1 MTVTD
6 LTGTTWVFNNGL
18 KSPSADFSYALNFIS
33 NNITYAKIQTNGFS
47 GHAPVRDLRY
57 NNTNVYVYDPKG
69 WIDEAYKTISITG
82 GADATNTNLIN
93 WLEANATKQESTP
106 KVSVDLTTLP
116 GWPSLSAGS
125 HNITIVAK
133 ADGYTDSEP
142 STAVQVYK
150 QPTGYTVSYV
160 TEHGTTPGEKTQIQ
174 TLSATEL
181 PEISETGYTFGG
193 WYYDSSFS
201 VKASVGDALTQDV
214 TLYAKWD
221 VVQYTITVSGSHVT
235 YTGPSKISYGG
246 EATLVFTPTTG
257 YTLPSAVSVQGASH
271 YWNDLTGELQLS
283 YPTGDVS
290 IVISADL
297 ITYSVTRNLDSCS
310 ASNLDDIVAYGTN
323 YSNTLTPS
331 TGYTFQTAPVATMTG
346 GGTLTV
352 SKVGDTYTVSG
363 VVTGDITITA
373 TALEKLAT
381 PTIELDGDELVLT
394 SVDSR
399 AQYMKIYRNGVLY
412 DTVLIG

>member
-1 MTVTD
+1 MSNTICGNDTLCSD
-6 LTGTTWVFNNGL
+6 
-18 KSPSADFSYALNFIS
+18 ALLV
-33 NNITYAKIQTNGFS
+33 G
-47 GHAPVRDLRY
+47 
-57 NNTNVYVYDPKG
+57 NT
-69 WIDEAYKTISITG
+69 SS
-82 GADATNTNLIN
+82 
-93 WLEANATKQESTP
+93 Q
-106 KVSVDLTTLP
+106 VSVDVASLT
-116 GWPSLSAGS
+116 GWESLSSGY
-125 HNITIVAK
+125 HNITVKAK
-133 ADGYTDSEP
+133 AAGYTDSQQ

-150 QPTGYTVSYV
+150 QPTGFTVSYV
-160 TEHGTTPGEKTQIQ
+160 TDHGTTPGEKTDIEA
-174 TLSATEL
+174 LSAAEL

-201 VKASVGDALTQDV
+201 VKASVGDTLTENV
-214 TLYAKWD
+214 TLYAKWT

-271 YWNDLTGELQLS
+271 YWNDLTGELELS

-331 TGYTFQTAPVATMTG
+331 TGYAFQTAPVATMAG

-373 TALEKLAT
+373 TALPKLAT
-381 PTIELDGDELVLT
+381 PTIALDGDELVLT

>member
-1 MTVTD
+1 MSKVTC
-6 LTGTTWVFNNGL
+6 
-18 KSPSADFSYALNFIS
+18 
-33 NNITYAKIQTNGFS
+33 
-47 GHAPVRDLRY
+47 
-57 NNTNVYVYDPKG
+57 
-69 WIDEAYKTISITG
+69 
-82 GADATNTNLIN
+82 
-93 WLEANATKQESTP
+93 
-106 KVSVDLTTLP
+106 DLTTLS
-116 GWPSLSAGS
+116 GWDGLSGGNHS
-125 HNITIVAK
+125 VTVKAK
-133 ADGYTDSEP
+133 AAGYTDSEA
-142 STAVQVYK
+142 SSAVQVYK

-160 TEHGTTPGEKTQIQ
+160 TEHGTTPGDKTYVQV
-174 TLSATEL
+174 LSATEL

-193 WYYDSSFS
+193 WYYDSSFA
-201 VKASVGDALTQDV
+201 VKANVGDTLTADV
-214 TLYAKWD
+214 TLYAKWAA
-221 VVQYTITVSGSHVT
+221 VQYTISVSGSHVT
-235 YTGPSKISYGG
+235 YTGPSKISYEG

-271 YWNDLTGELQLS
+271 YWNDLTGELELS
-283 YPTGDVS
+283 YPTGNVS

-297 ITYSVTRNLDSCS
+297 VTYSVTRNLDSCS
-310 ASNLDDIVAYGTN
+310 ASNLDDVVAYGTN

-331 TGYTFQTAPVATMTG
+331 TGYAFQTTPVATMTG

-373 TALEKLAT
+373 TALPKLAT